1 MENQNSGQEQ
11 NTTVEITENT
21 NQKNTEPD
29 KNNTAD
35 NTENNKAA
43 KKSKSKKSDKKKRTT
58 RYYIFESIR
67 MVVMIAALCV
77 FTYSSYE
84 LTNIYLDY
92 QEGDDA
98 YANMEDQFLVPNI
111 EVSDAEEPET
121 DMYGNKISAGTAVAE
136 FSFDFYA
143 LLQVNSSAV
152 GWIKQDNIISYPI
165 IQGMDNTYYLSHNAA
180 HQSNKSGA
188 IFVDYRV
195 EGGLEARN
203 CIIYGHDMLNNSM
216 FGSLIKYG
224 SESYYQSHKTFDI
237 YVGHDLYR
245 YYVFAA
251 YETDEVGYTYT
262 YNFNTDEEF
271 QAYIDD
277 CMGRRLYGTD
287 IGTNVSVNDK
297 IITLSTCTRH
307 DDTKRFI
314 VQLVRGEKVEQ

>member
-1 MENQNSGQEQ
+1 MENQNSEKDK
-11 NTTVEITENT
+11 NITVETTENT
-21 NQKNTEPD
+21 EQKNIET
-29 KNNTAD
+29 NNNNMAD
-35 NTENNKAA
+35 NGQNEERKTESP
-43 KKSKSKKSDKKKRTT
+43 KKSAKKKRTM

-98 YANMEDQFLVPNI
+98 YANMEEQFLVPNI

-136 FSFDFYA
+136 FSFDFDA

-152 GWIKQDNIISYPI
+152 GWIKQENIISYPI

-195 EGGLEARN
+195 EGGLDARN

-224 SESYYQSHKTFDI
+224 NESYYQSHKTFDI

-262 YNFNTDEEF
+262 YNFNSDEEF

-307 DDTKRFI
+307 DDSKRFI